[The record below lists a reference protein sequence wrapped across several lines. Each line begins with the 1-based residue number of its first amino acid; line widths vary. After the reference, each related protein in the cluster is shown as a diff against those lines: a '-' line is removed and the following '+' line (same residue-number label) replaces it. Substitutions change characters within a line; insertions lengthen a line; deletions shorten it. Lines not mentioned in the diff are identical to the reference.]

1 MIINKGED
9 NMNDLIIE
17 KVNEEIRNT
26 KVNLTYKEFIY
37 LANEIKEKDEKI
49 NKYKEYIL
57 SKERIN
63 LLQDEEL
70 LKVKNKLP
78 SNVRFIKDGF
88 KISDLEENTWYT
100 SKYKDNEFKYKV
112 IRYKNQEFDKYKNAV
127 DVKYYVDNNRKEYF
141 VIVKD
146 ELSEFEKMLNG

>member
-1 MIINKGED
+1 MTN
-9 NMNDLIIE
+9 LIIE
-17 KVNEEIRNT
+17 KVNKEIMNT
-26 KVNLTYKEFIY
+26 KVNLTYREFID
-37 LANEIKEKDEKI
+37 LAKEIKEKDEKI

-57 SKERIN
+57 SKEKIN
-63 LLQDEEL
+63 LLEDETT

-78 SNVRFIKDGF
+78 VNARFIKDSF
-88 KISDLEENTWYT
+88 KVSDFEENTWYT

-141 VIVKD
+141 MIVKY
-146 ELSEFEKMLNG
+146 EFSEFEKMLNG